1 MNADLNT
8 TMPGSLVD
16 RRASNVSKGSK
27 GGAGGRRGSRGSKG
41 RQSISVAAGGA
52 SNMQEALRDAAETA
66 QRKKEEKLK
75 TGRKNKSYLEV
86 KKDMD
91 QKKRLKEKV
100 SD

>member
-1 MNADLNT
+1 
-8 TMPGSLVD
+8 
-16 RRASNVSKGSK
+16 
-27 GGAGGRRGSRGSKG
+27 
-41 RQSISVAAGGA
+41 
-52 SNMQEALRDAAETA
+52 MQEALRDAAETA

-100 SD
+100 SNQFDILQNKQKIAAQFILRA

>member
-1 MNADLNT
+1 
-8 TMPGSLVD
+8 
-16 RRASNVSKGSK
+16 
-27 GGAGGRRGSRGSKG
+27 
-41 RQSISVAAGGA
+41 
-52 SNMQEALRDAAETA
+52 MQEALRDAAETA

-100 SD
+100 SNQFDILLNKLKIVTQFMLRHDHVISIMNIGPFLEIFMYKVDFKR

>member
-1 MNADLNT
+1 
-8 TMPGSLVD
+8 
-16 RRASNVSKGSK
+16 
-27 GGAGGRRGSRGSKG
+27 
-41 RQSISVAAGGA
+41 
-52 SNMQEALRDAAETA
+52 MQEQLRDAAETA

-100 SD
+100 SNQFDINNDLLITKVGQ

>member
-1 MNADLNT
+1 
-8 TMPGSLVD
+8 
-16 RRASNVSKGSK
+16 
-27 GGAGGRRGSRGSKG
+27 
-41 RQSISVAAGGA
+41 
-52 SNMQEALRDAAETA
+52 MQEQLRDAAETA

-100 SD
+100 SNQFDSLQNKQKMAALFILRA

>member
-1 MNADLNT
+1 
-8 TMPGSLVD
+8 
-16 RRASNVSKGSK
+16 
-27 GGAGGRRGSRGSKG
+27 
-41 RQSISVAAGGA
+41 
-52 SNMQEALRDAAETA
+52 MQEALRDAAETA

-100 SD
+100 ID

>member
-1 MNADLNT
+1 
-8 TMPGSLVD
+8 
-16 RRASNVSKGSK
+16 
-27 GGAGGRRGSRGSKG
+27 
-41 RQSISVAAGGA
+41 
-52 SNMQEALRDAAETA
+52 MQEALRDAAETA

-100 SD
+100 SNQFDILQNKQKMATQVILRA

>member
-1 MNADLNT
+1 
-8 TMPGSLVD
+8 
-16 RRASNVSKGSK
+16 
-27 GGAGGRRGSRGSKG
+27 
-41 RQSISVAAGGA
+41 
-52 SNMQEALRDAAETA
+52 MQEQLRDAAETA

-100 SD
+100 SNQFDILQNKQKIAAQFILRA

>member
-1 MNADLNT
+1 
-8 TMPGSLVD
+8 
-16 RRASNVSKGSK
+16 
-27 GGAGGRRGSRGSKG
+27 
-41 RQSISVAAGGA
+41 
-52 SNMQEALRDAAETA
+52 MQEALRDAAETA

-100 SD
+100 SNQFDILQNKQKMAA

>member
-1 MNADLNT
+1 
-8 TMPGSLVD
+8 
-16 RRASNVSKGSK
+16 
-27 GGAGGRRGSRGSKG
+27 
-41 RQSISVAAGGA
+41 
-52 SNMQEALRDAAETA
+52 MQEQLRDAAETA

-100 SD
+100 SNQFDILQNKQKMATQVILRA

>member
-1 MNADLNT
+1 
-8 TMPGSLVD
+8 
-16 RRASNVSKGSK
+16 
-27 GGAGGRRGSRGSKG
+27 
-41 RQSISVAAGGA
+41 
-52 SNMQEALRDAAETA
+52 MQEQLRDAAETA

-100 SD
+100 SNQFDILQNKQKMAA